1 MNLIEFSHYTF
12 IQHAFIAG
20 SFIALLAGVVGYFVL
35 LQNLSFTAHALGHIG
50 FAGACGASLVGLSLL
65 SGQLWLTGIAAIVMV
80 LFEQSLQ
87 KNDAAIGI
95 VLAFS
100 LGLGSLFLYITNH
113 YAGSLNQILFG
124 DLFSVTTHN
133 VHQIAWLSMV
143 CLGVLSII
151 ARPLWFSALLP
162 GLAVARGLPVRL
174 LRLIFF
180 AVLAV
185 AITLISQVVGILL
198 VFTLLIGPPAIAI
211 QCSQRFWPSIF
222 LCIVFNLIV
231 VYGALCAS
239 VYSDWPL
246 SFCISAIVFVGYGVM
261 QLVRKR

>member
-1 MNLIEFSHYTF
+1 MNFLEFSHYAF
-12 IQHAFIAG
+12 VQHAFIAG
-20 SFIALLAGVVGYFVL
+20 TFIALLAGVVGYFVL

-50 FAGACGASLVGLSLL
+50 FAGACGASLLGLSLL
-65 SGQLWLTGIAAIVMV
+65 SGQLWLTVIAAIVMV

-124 DLFSVTTHN
+124 DLFSVTIHN
-133 VHQIAWLSMV
+133 VHQIAWLSVV
-143 CLGVLSII
+143 CLGILGMI
-151 ARPLWFSALLP
+151 ARPLWFSSLLP
-162 GLAVARGLPVRL
+162 ELAVARGLPVRL

-198 VFTLLIGPPAIAI
+198 IFTLLIGPPAVAI
-211 QCSQRFWPSIF
+211 QCSQRFWSSVG
-222 LCIVFNLIV
+222 LCIAFNLIV
-231 VYGALCAS
+231 VYAALFAS
-239 VYSDWPL
+239 IYSNWPL
-246 SFCISAIVFVGYGVM
+246 SFCISAIVFMGYGVM
-261 QLVRKR
+261 QVVLRK